1 MMVVKIK
8 KQRLQQSVSYKET
21 LKLKIMKTL

>member
-8 KQRLQQSVSYKET
+8 KQSVQQSVSYKET